1 MSPKVHFFCISQKKS
16 VSLRPK
22 FENHGGLNMK
32 LKVNNVNKIQKAE
45 IHLNGLTVIV
55 GPNNSGKSTVGRTLF
70 STIKAITNT
79 NTPQDVIQ
87 DKQLIKHVKSLYQRL
102 YALSRKNKLEWG
114 KQFPRIEQ
122 DFIRFLQSNLE
133 NIQSIVEEK
142 KRFFEELDIVPRQK
156 SLLIEDLNN
165 IELCVS
171 YSEFS
176 AARIKTELQY
186 LVESEF
192 INRFCSLNTNE
203 SRVELTSEDIAGIK
217 YEVENNIV
225 SKVSCKHTS
234 FIKDATYVESP
245 LYIHLLDA
253 LLKART
259 YREIVDRRSLFTSA
273 MVPVHIKDL
282 AEKIMMAIRQPSGL
296 IDFKNLK
303 IEDITSGSFA
313 YDKETQQIMYRTADG
328 NMYSPINIASGLKS
342 FGLLQLLSMGEFIGP
357 NHMLIW
363 DEPENHLHPP
373 LLAAFIRA
381 LSELLI
387 NYNGVALIA
396 THSPVILQEV
406 PKSCVWKITRNGS
419 EVTPSRLENESFGA
433 TIGALTRE
441 VFELEI
447 RQSGFHKL
455 LENEV
460 NKGMSYEAIK
470 KLFNNELGDE
480 ALALIRTL
488 ILLRDKGTE

>member
-342 FGLLQLLSMGEFIGP
+342 FGLLQLLSMGDFIGP

-363 DEPENHLHPP
+363 DEPENHLHPEWQIK
-373 LLAAFIRA
+373 LAEIFV
-381 LSELLI
+381 ELAKGGQPILI
-387 NYNGVALIA
+387 T
-396 THSPVILQEV
+396 THSPYFLQAV
-406 PKSCVWKITRNGS
+406 KFYS
-419 EVTPSRLENESFGA
+419 A
-433 TIGALTRE
+433 RE
-441 VFELEI
+441 KFEKYVNYYIPTNKDNNLVELEDI
-447 RQSGFHKL
+447 SNDLNKAFQL
-455 LENEV
+455 LAEPL
-460 NKGMSYEAIK
+460 NKIMEIDTMY
-470 KLFNNELGDE
+470 
-480 ALALIRTL
+480 
-488 ILLRDKGTE
+488 